1 MQVLNVQPVPGCFNI
16 AIVISR
22 FNEQVT
28 QKLYDGAMERLSE
41 LGFPSDRITVVWVP
55 GAVEIPLTAQRLART
70 DKYEAIVCL
79 GAVIFGE
86 TRHFDYVC
94 EQVSQGCQMVALS
107 HDLPVI
113 FGVLTTNNMEQ
124 ALDRVGGKKGHM
136 GRSSVDAAYEMVSVL
151 NQI

>member
-1 MQVLNVQPVPGCFNI
+1 MRNKHASFNI